1 MASVRVQLA
10 GQLGADLLQRVVRR
24 RQLGML
30 TEQPPELVLERVV
43 LGVADR
49 RLARVVEALVMPE
62 ILRELVDPIRGGDQ
76 R

>member
-10 GQLGADLLQRVVRR
+10 RQLGTDLLQRVIRR

-30 TEQPPELVLERVV
+30 AEQRPKLVLERVV

-49 RLARVVEALVMPE
+49 RLAEVVETFVMAE
-62 ILRELVDPIRGGDQ
+62 ILSEGIPWLD
-76 R
+76 